1 MFSMW
6 QGTTRGPNS
15 KALEIFEERP
25 RSVKAVR
32 RSIVAELSLHG
43 GSSPRPFLQR
53 FHMIIPVSG
62 PHGTGKSTY
71 PARLAEALRIRH
83 VSAGALFRRIAKEKK
98 LSLED
103 LGEKALEDSSID
115 KLVDE
120 RTIAEAEKGNVVVD
134 GQLAGWVLKDRSDLR
149 MYLTAPED
157 VRLERIAKRDK
168 VTVEEAR
175 VQTEQRELVQ
185 RERDSRHYGVQ
196 VEDRSIYHLV
206 LDTSLGSIE
215 DTAKVLVSAAIMVR
229 RARKAQR
236 KSTKP

>member
-1 MFSMW
+1 
-6 QGTTRGPNS
+6 
-15 KALEIFEERP
+15 
-25 RSVKAVR
+25 
-32 RSIVAELSLHG
+32 
-43 GSSPRPFLQR
+43 
-53 FHMIIPVSG
+53 MIITVSG

-71 PARLAEALRIRH
+71 AARLADALRIRH
-83 VSAGALFRRIAKEKK
+83 VSAGALFRRIAKEKRI
-98 LSLED
+98 SLED

-120 RTIAEAEKGNVVVD
+120 RTRAEAEKGNVVVD

-149 MYLTAPED
+149 IYLTAPED

-168 VTVEEAR
+168 VTLEKAR
-175 VQTEQRELVQ
+175 VQTERRESVQ
-185 RERDSRHYGVQ
+185 RERYSRHYGFQ

-215 DTAKVLVSAAIMVR
+215 DTAKVLVSAAVMVR
-229 RARKAQR
+229 RAKKAQR

>member
-1 MFSMW
+1 
-6 QGTTRGPNS
+6 
-15 KALEIFEERP
+15 
-25 RSVKAVR
+25 
-32 RSIVAELSLHG
+32 
-43 GSSPRPFLQR
+43 
-53 FHMIIPVSG
+53 MIITVSG

-71 PARLAEALRIRH
+71 AARLAEALHVRH
-83 VSAGALFRRIAKEKK
+83 VSAGALFRRIAKEKRIP
-98 LSLED
+98 LEE
-103 LGEKALEDSSID
+103 LGEKALEDPSID

-120 RTIAEAEKGNVVVD
+120 RTMMEAEEGNVVVD

-149 MYLTAPED
+149 IYLTAPED

-168 VTVEEAR
+168 VAVEEAR
-175 VQTEQRELVQ
+175 VQTEQRESVQ
-185 RERDSRHYGVQ
+185 RERYSRHYGYQ

-229 RARKAQR
+229 RAKKAQR